1 MVFLHI
7 RDEWKPVT
15 DNDVVILDVR
25 NKPDGGVDVSFYFK
39 TRSATTQV
47 LQLEAI
53 ESSIEVCMLVTYQ
66 KGIVL
71 LSSCLNE
78 VLGNFA

>member
-1 MVFLHI
+1 MVFLHV
-7 RDEWKPVT
+7 RDEWIPV
-15 DNDVVILDVR
+15 
-25 NKPDGGVDVSFYFK
+25 
-39 TRSATTQV
+39 TQV
-47 LQLEAI
+47 LQLDAI